1 MKKIISLL
9 VILILV
15 LFLFGCTDGNDNNQ
29 SIDDDTIIDGVG
41 DGVVPPQNG
50 VLPPHPPVPIMQGPI
65 TGIWE
70 SEDLNVVW
78 AFLENG
84 QAIVKGEPE
93 RNFDDIYEYEVRYN
107 KLYLAGTLEYAEIGA
122 EYEVSE
128 NELIIRNSVTKVTF
142 KKIDST
148 YFDKYE
154 EVKYPNNRL
163 IGNWVNQSG
172 TLTTTYT
179 FNENGTGYFET
190 VDNAEGSIAYEKV
203 YPQGFVYT
211 IIGDQLNIYNN
222 SFRKTFFTTIYG
234 TVRMDLKDCQTCFGR
249 IYTKQN

>member
-9 VILILV
+9 IILVLV
-15 LFLFGCTDGNDNNQ
+15 LFLFGCTNGNDTNQ
-29 SIDDDTIIDGVG
+29 DTNLNDGSAIDGVG
-41 DGVVPPQNG
+41 DGVVPPHN
-50 VLPPHPPVPIMQGPI
+50 PPVVPPIMQGSI

-70 SEDLNVVW
+70 SEDLNVTW

-84 QAIVKGEPE
+84 QAIVKGAPE
-93 RNFDDIYEYEVRYN
+93 RNFDDIYEYEIRNN

-128 NELIIRNSVTKVTF
+128 NELIIRNNAIEITF

-154 EVKYPNNRL
+154 EIAYEHNRL
-163 IGNWVNQSG
+163 IGTWINKSG
-172 TLTTTYT
+172 MLTTTYT
-179 FNENGTGYFET
+179 FNKNGTGYYER
-190 VDNAEGSIAYEKV
+190 VDNAEGAVAYEKV

-211 IIGDQLNIYNN
+211 IVSDKLDIYNN
-222 SFRKTFFTTIYG
+222 NFRKSFFTTVYG
-234 TVRMDLKDCQTCFGR
+234 TIRLDLKDCQTCLGK
-249 IYTKQN
+249 IYNKQ